1 MNTLIDYI
9 GSVFSFNPNS
19 PLLFTQFQFW
29 AFFSIV
35 FLGFTLITAYPFRR
49 QQILRNAYL
58 FLVSLL
64 FYYKTSGFFV
74 GLLILVTCTDF
85 TIAQLIYALRDKE
98 ECEPDDSEGLRLRR
112 LRRMKRLALLSL
124 SVFIDLSLLCYF
136 KYSYFFADM
145 VNQIFGTNL
154 EVSNIAAKAGN
165 LLTRSEFWSV
175 DRIILPV
182 GISFYTFQIIS
193 YTVDVYKG
201 LIKPVRNILDFG
213 FYVSFFPQLVAGP
226 IIKASDFIPQLYRRY
241 NLSRMQFGMAIFWI
255 LNGLVKKIVLSDYL
269 AVNFIDRVFANP
281 LFFSGFENLMA
292 IFVYSLQVY
301 ADFSGYTDIAIGLS
315 QLMGFHLPM
324 NFNSPYKAQNCS
336 NFWKRWH
343 ISLSRWLQTYLYI
356 PLGGNR
362 NVTHATYFWITI
374 ITLAALIL
382 SGSLWIATL
391 VVFIFL
397 MVVWTAYR
405 HPEKRRHIYANLNSM
420 ITMVLGGLWHGASC
434 NFMVWGGLNGVG
446 MIVFKFWRDMSAL
459 SRALWT
465 SVITISVIGLSL
477 LVEST
482 ALGVRGL
489 LNVLLVFAL
498 FICVS
503 AWVRYLFGQR
513 GEYPVL
519 NRAWSI
525 VVTFTFITFTRL
537 FFRSGSNL
545 DPAVANETAWRIAT
559 NMIDA
564 IGTKWSVNVWDVCV
578 AYRNV
583 FLLFVLGMIIHWLP
597 TDWKRR
603 YRIIFARMP
612 LPVIFVAAVV
622 TVFVIYQFVTAEMQP
637 FIYFQF

>member
-1 MNTLIDYI
+1 MNTMLEFL
-9 GSVFSFNPNS
+9 GRVFAFDPNT

-29 AFFSIV
+29 VFFGMV
-35 FLGFTLITAYPFRR
+35 FLGFTLITSTPFRR
-49 QQILRNAYL
+49 QQLLRNAYL
-58 FLVSLL
+58 FLVSLF
-64 FYYKTSGFFV
+64 FYYKTSGFYV

-85 TIAQLIYALRDKE
+85 TIAQFIYALREKALWKRR
-98 ECEPDDSEGLRLRR
+98 GL
-112 LRRMKRLALLSL
+112 LAL

-145 VNQIFGTNL
+145 VNQLFGTHF
-154 EVSNIAAKAGN
+154 EVTNIAAKAGN
-165 LLTRSEFWSV
+165 ALTGSQFWSV

-226 IIKASDFIPQLYRRY
+226 IVKASDFIPQLYRRY

-281 LFFSGFENLMA
+281 QFFSGFENLMA

-315 QLMGFHLPM
+315 QLMGFHLPL
-324 NFNSPYKAQNCS
+324 NFNSPYKAENCS

-362 NVTHATYFWITI
+362 NVTGATYFWISI

-382 SGSLWIATL
+382 SGSLWIALL
-391 VVFIFL
+391 VVVIFL
-397 MVVWTAYR
+397 MVVWTAYT
-405 HPEKRRHIYANLNSM
+405 HPEKRRHIYANMNAM
-420 ITMVLGGLWHGASC
+420 ITMLLGGLWHGASC
-434 NFMVWGGLNGVG
+434 NFMIWGGLNGVG
-446 MIVFKFWRDMSAL
+446 MIVYKFWRDITPLRRALATTVITLFLLAL
-459 SRALWT
+459 STYLT
-465 SVITISVIGLSL
+465 G
-477 LVEST
+477 
-482 ALGVRGL
+482 ALGL
-489 LNVLLVFAL
+489 MNVLLVASV
-498 FICVS
+498 FITVS
-503 AWVRYLFGQR
+503 AWTRYVFGHLL
-513 GEYPVL
+513 GMKTPL
-519 NRAWSI
+519 LAHAWSI
-525 VVTFTFITFTRL
+525 FVTFTFITFTRL

-545 DPAVANETAWRIAT
+545 DPAVANETAWRIAKE
-559 NMIDA
+559 MIDA
-564 IGTKWSVNVWDVCV
+564 IGTRWSVNVLDVCV
-578 AYRNV
+578 AYHKV
-583 FLLFVLGMIIHWLP
+583 FLLFMLGMIIHWLP

-603 YRIIFARMP
+603 YRIVFARMP
-612 LPVIFVAAVV
+612 VPVIALVAILV
-622 TVFVIYQFVTAEMQP
+622 VFVTYQFITAEMQP